1 MTLYVIRSVAYS
13 LLYTYKLNH
22 KSVNIDIKSCSLV
35 TFRFMEL
42 ILFKDSSRPSSLS
55 LDQNG
60 TSNFSSQNGG
70 INSNTI
76 TPTRSTTDLPNTVG
90 NTARRDNGAL
100 LYEEI
105 RHRRPSS
112 ECQYSQQRRQ
122 QWESNYKEAAI
133 FLEEGENND
142 KFSHHPR
149 SYDHLPAYL
158 LVHNKWFNIVDLGAA
173 LVLLS
178 LGYVEGRDHVPVQVH
193 GSIELCKFEQ
203 HSVIISVLYS
213 HTFLA
218 KIS

>member
-1 MTLYVIRSVAYS
+1 
-13 LLYTYKLNH
+13 
-22 KSVNIDIKSCSLV
+22 
-35 TFRFMEL
+35 MEL

-55 LDQNG
+55 LAQNG
-60 TSNFSSQNGG
+60 TSTTSAQNGE

-193 GSIELCKFEQ
+193 GSIELCKFLREFQ
-203 HSVIISVLYS
+203 CR
-213 HTFLA
+213 T
-218 KIS
+218 

>member
-1 MTLYVIRSVAYS
+1 
-13 LLYTYKLNH
+13 
-22 KSVNIDIKSCSLV
+22 
-35 TFRFMEL
+35 MEL

-55 LDQNG
+55 LAQNG
-60 TSNFSSQNGG
+60 TSTSSAQNGG
-70 INSNTI
+70 LNSNTI

-193 GSIELCKFEQ
+193 GSIELCKFLREFQ
-203 HSVIISVLYS
+203 CR
-213 HTFLA
+213 T
-218 KIS
+218 